1 MKRANPAITWREW
14 LVAPAYEQARE
25 GDTTLIKE
33 LQQVFST
40 PYQAP
45 PAEAGPLRPAQAA
58 RVLQRRRGVA
68 LQLLVVSGRPMASK
82 RTLGVVL
89 FEGFELLDVF
99 GPLEM
104 FGLAADHFEIRLI
117 SESGGVVA
125 SRQGPKS
132 VCDDSFQSAPAIDV
146 LLVPGGIGTRRE
158 VNNPVLLNW
167 LKERSQQAELVA
179 SVCTGSAL
187 LAKAGVL
194 DGLRATSNKLA
205 FAWAASQSEKVQWQ
219 QQARWVEDG
228 KVFSSSGVS
237 AGIDMSLAVIAK
249 LVSQQ
254 AAEDAANF
262 AEYTWQRDA
271 DCDPFASVVG
281 VSESA

>member
-1 MKRANPAITWREW
+1 MR
-14 LVAPAYEQARE
+14 
-25 GDTTLIKE
+25 
-33 LQQVFST
+33 
-40 PYQAP
+40 
-45 PAEAGPLRPAQAA
+45 
-58 RVLQRRRGVA
+58 
-68 LQLLVVSGRPMASK
+68 SK

-117 SESGGVVA
+117 SQTGGVVA

-132 VCDDSFQSAPAIDV
+132 VCDDSFQTAPAIDL
-146 LLVPGGIGTRRE
+146 LLVPGGIGTRSE

-167 LKERSQQAELVA
+167 LKKRSQQAELVA

-194 DGLRATSNKLA
+194 DNLRATSNKLA
-205 FAWAASQSEKVQWQ
+205 FAWAASQSTKVQWQ

-271 DCDPFASVVG
+271 DCDPFASVAG

>member
-1 MKRANPAITWREW
+1 M
-14 LVAPAYEQARE
+14 
-25 GDTTLIKE
+25 G
-33 LQQVFST
+33 
-40 PYQAP
+40 
-45 PAEAGPLRPAQAA
+45 
-58 RVLQRRRGVA
+58 
-68 LQLLVVSGRPMASK
+68 SK

-117 SESGGVVA
+117 GERGGVVA

-158 VNNPVLLNW
+158 VNNPFLLDW
-167 LKERSQQAELVA
+167 LKKRSQQAELVA

-194 DGLRATSNKLA
+194 NGLRATTNKLA
-205 FAWAASQSEKVQWQ
+205 FGWATSQSEKVQWQ
-219 QQARWVEDG
+219 KQARWVEDG
-228 KVFSSSGVS
+228 KFFTSSGVS

-249 LVSQQ
+249 LISQQ
-254 AAEDAANF
+254 AAEQAANF
-262 AEYTWQRDA
+262 AEYDWHRDA
-271 DCDPFASVVG
+271 DWDPFAALHGLVG
-281 VSESA
+281 D

>member
-1 MKRANPAITWREW
+1 M
-14 LVAPAYEQARE
+14 
-25 GDTTLIKE
+25 G
-33 LQQVFST
+33 
-40 PYQAP
+40 
-45 PAEAGPLRPAQAA
+45 
-58 RVLQRRRGVA
+58 
-68 LQLLVVSGRPMASK
+68 SK

-132 VCDDSFQSAPAIDV
+132 ICDDSFQSAPAIDV

-167 LKERSQQAELVA
+167 LKKRSQHAELVA

-237 AGIDMSLAVIAK
+237 AGIDMALAVIAK
-249 LVSQQ
+249 LVSEQ

-262 AEYTWQRDA
+262 AEYSWQRDA
-271 DCDPFASVVG
+271 CCDPFAAVVG

>member
-1 MKRANPAITWREW
+1 M
-14 LVAPAYEQARE
+14 
-25 GDTTLIKE
+25 G
-33 LQQVFST
+33 
-40 PYQAP
+40 
-45 PAEAGPLRPAQAA
+45 
-58 RVLQRRRGVA
+58 
-68 LQLLVVSGRPMASK
+68 SK

-132 VCDDSFQSAPAIDV
+132 ICDDSFQSAPAIDV

-158 VNNPVLLNW
+158 VDNQVLLDW

-237 AGIDMSLAVIAK
+237 AGIDMALAVIAK

>member
-1 MKRANPAITWREW
+1 MTR
-14 LVAPAYEQARE
+14 
-25 GDTTLIKE
+25 
-33 LQQVFST
+33 
-40 PYQAP
+40 
-45 PAEAGPLRPAQAA
+45 
-58 RVLQRRRGVA
+58 
-68 LQLLVVSGRPMASK
+68 K
-82 RTLGVVL
+82 RTIGVVL
-89 FEGFELLDVF
+89 FEDFELLDVF

-104 FGLAADHFEIRLI
+104 FGMASEHFEIRLI
-117 SESGGVVA
+117 SETSGVVA

-132 VCDDSFQSAPAIDV
+132 VIDDQLSEAPALDV
-146 LLVPGGIGTRRE
+146 LLVPGGTGTRRE
-158 VNNPVLLNW
+158 VDNPVLLDW
-167 LKERSQQAELVA
+167 LKERSEQAELVI

-205 FAWAASQSEKVQWQ
+205 FAWASSQSEKVQWQ

-249 LVSQQ
+249 LVNQQ
-254 AAEDAANF
+254 TAEQAANF
-262 AEYTWQRDA
+262 AEYSWQRDA
-271 DCDPFASVVG
+271 NCDPFASVVG

>member
-1 MKRANPAITWREW
+1 M
-14 LVAPAYEQARE
+14 
-25 GDTTLIKE
+25 G
-33 LQQVFST
+33 
-40 PYQAP
+40 
-45 PAEAGPLRPAQAA
+45 
-58 RVLQRRRGVA
+58 
-68 LQLLVVSGRPMASK
+68 SK

-89 FEGFELLDVF
+89 FNSFELLDVF

-132 VCDDSFQSAPAIDV
+132 ICDDSFQSAPAIDV
-146 LLVPGGIGTRRE
+146 LLVPGGIGTRGE

-167 LKERSQQAELVA
+167 IKERSQQAELVA

-219 QQARWVEDG
+219 QQARWIEDG

-237 AGIDMSLAVIAK
+237 AGIDMALAVIAK

-271 DCDPFASVVG
+271 DCDLFASVVG

>member
-1 MKRANPAITWREW
+1 M
-14 LVAPAYEQARE
+14 
-25 GDTTLIKE
+25 G
-33 LQQVFST
+33 
-40 PYQAP
+40 
-45 PAEAGPLRPAQAA
+45 
-58 RVLQRRRGVA
+58 
-68 LQLLVVSGRPMASK
+68 SK

-117 SESGGVVA
+117 SETGGVVA

-158 VNNPVLLNW
+158 VNNPVLLEW
-167 LKERSQQAELVA
+167 LNERSKQAELVA

-205 FAWAASQSEKVQWQ
+205 FAWASAQSEKVQWQ

-237 AGIDMSLAVIAK
+237 AGIDMALAVIAK

-262 AEYTWQRDA
+262 AEYSWQRDA
-271 DCDPFASVVG
+271 GCDPFAAVVG

>member
-1 MKRANPAITWREW
+1 MR
-14 LVAPAYEQARE
+14 
-25 GDTTLIKE
+25 
-33 LQQVFST
+33 
-40 PYQAP
+40 
-45 PAEAGPLRPAQAA
+45 
-58 RVLQRRRGVA
+58 
-68 LQLLVVSGRPMASK
+68 SK

-104 FGLAADHFEIRLI
+104 FGLEADHFEICLI
-117 SESGGVVA
+117 SQTGGMVA
-125 SRQGPKS
+125 SSQGPKS
-132 VCDDSFQSAPAIDV
+132 VCDDSFNTAPAIDV
-146 LLVPGGIGTRRE
+146 LLVPGGIGTRGE
-158 VNNPVLLNW
+158 VNNPVMLDW
-167 LKERSQQAELVA
+167 LKERSEQAELVA

-205 FAWAASQSEKVQWQ
+205 FAWARSQSEKVQWQ

-228 KVFSSSGVS
+228 KVFTSSGVS

-254 AAEDAANF
+254 AAEEAAKF

>member
-1 MKRANPAITWREW
+1 MTYP
-14 LVAPAYEQARE
+14 
-25 GDTTLIKE
+25 
-33 LQQVFST
+33 
-40 PYQAP
+40 
-45 PAEAGPLRPAQAA
+45 
-58 RVLQRRRGVA
+58 
-68 LQLLVVSGRPMASK
+68 
-82 RTLGVVL
+82 RTIGVVL

-104 FGLAADHFEIRLI
+104 FGLAAEHFEIRLI
-117 SESGGVVA
+117 SQTGGMVA

-146 LLVPGGIGTRRE
+146 LLVPGGIGTRGE
-158 VNNPVLLNW
+158 VNNPVLLDW
-167 LKERSQQAELVA
+167 LKERSEQAELVA

-219 QQARWVEDG
+219 KQARWVEDG

-254 AAEDAANF
+254 AAEEAANF
-262 AEYTWQRDA
+262 AEYTWHQDA
-271 DCDPFASVVG
+271 DWDPFAALHGLVG
-281 VSESA
+281 D

>member
-1 MKRANPAITWREW
+1 M
-14 LVAPAYEQARE
+14 
-25 GDTTLIKE
+25 G
-33 LQQVFST
+33 
-40 PYQAP
+40 
-45 PAEAGPLRPAQAA
+45 
-58 RVLQRRRGVA
+58 
-68 LQLLVVSGRPMASK
+68 SK

-104 FGLAADHFEIRLI
+104 FGLAADHFGIRLI
-117 SESGGVVA
+117 AERGGVVA

-146 LLVPGGIGTRRE
+146 LLVPGGIGTRGE
-158 VNNPVLLNW
+158 VNNPVMLNW

-194 DGLRATSNKLA
+194 DGLRATSNKQA
-205 FAWAASQSEKVQWQ
+205 FAWASSQSEKVQWQ

-237 AGIDMSLAVIAK
+237 AGIDMALAVIAK

-254 AAEDAANF
+254 AAEEAANY
-262 AEYTWQRDA
+262 AEYSWQRDA
-271 DCDPFASVVG
+271 NCDPFASVVG

>member
-1 MKRANPAITWREW
+1 M
-14 LVAPAYEQARE
+14 
-25 GDTTLIKE
+25 G
-33 LQQVFST
+33 
-40 PYQAP
+40 
-45 PAEAGPLRPAQAA
+45 
-58 RVLQRRRGVA
+58 
-68 LQLLVVSGRPMASK
+68 SK

-117 SESGGVVA
+117 SETGGVVA

-158 VNNPVLLNW
+158 VNNPVLLDW
-167 LKERSQQAELVA
+167 LNERSKQAELVA

-194 DGLRATSNKLA
+194 DGLLATSNKLA
-205 FAWAASQSEKVQWQ
+205 FAWASAQSEKVQWQ

-237 AGIDMSLAVIAK
+237 AGIDMALAVIAK
-249 LVSQQ
+249 LVSEQ

-271 DCDPFASVVG
+271 DCDPFASVAG

>member
-1 MKRANPAITWREW
+1 M
-14 LVAPAYEQARE
+14 
-25 GDTTLIKE
+25 G
-33 LQQVFST
+33 
-40 PYQAP
+40 
-45 PAEAGPLRPAQAA
+45 
-58 RVLQRRRGVA
+58 
-68 LQLLVVSGRPMASK
+68 SK

-104 FGLAADHFEIRLI
+104 FGLAAEHFEIRLI
-117 SESGGVVA
+117 SQTGGMVA

-167 LKERSQQAELVA
+167 LKERSQQAEFVA

-205 FAWAASQSEKVQWQ
+205 FAWASFQSEKVQWQ
-219 QQARWVEDG
+219 KQARWVEDG

-237 AGIDMSLAVIAK
+237 AGIDMALAVIAK

-254 AAEDAANF
+254 AAEDAATF
-262 AEYTWQRDA
+262 AEYSWQRDA
-271 DCDPFASVVG
+271 DCDPFASVAG

>member
-1 MKRANPAITWREW
+1 MR
-14 LVAPAYEQARE
+14 
-25 GDTTLIKE
+25 
-33 LQQVFST
+33 
-40 PYQAP
+40 
-45 PAEAGPLRPAQAA
+45 
-58 RVLQRRRGVA
+58 
-68 LQLLVVSGRPMASK
+68 SK

-117 SESGGVVA
+117 SQTGGVVA

-132 VCDDSFQSAPAIDV
+132 VSDDSFNTAPAIDV

-158 VNNPVLLNW
+158 VNNPVLLDW
-167 LKERSQQAELVA
+167 LNERSQQAELVA

-219 QQARWVEDG
+219 KRSRWVEDG

-237 AGIDMSLAVIAK
+237 AGIDMALAVIAK

-254 AAEDAANF
+254 AAEDIATF
-262 AEYTWQRDA
+262 AEYSWQRDA
-271 DCDPFASVVG
+271 NCDPFASVVG

>member
-1 MKRANPAITWREW
+1 M
-14 LVAPAYEQARE
+14 
-25 GDTTLIKE
+25 G
-33 LQQVFST
+33 
-40 PYQAP
+40 
-45 PAEAGPLRPAQAA
+45 
-58 RVLQRRRGVA
+58 
-68 LQLLVVSGRPMASK
+68 SK
-82 RTLGVVL
+82 RILGVVL

-104 FGLAADHFEIRLI
+104 FGLAADHFEIHLI
-117 SESGGVVA
+117 SETGGVVA

-132 VCDDSFQSAPAIDV
+132 VCDDSFQSAPAINV
-146 LLVPGGIGTRRE
+146 LLVPGGIGTRGE
-158 VNNPVLLNW
+158 VNNPVMLNW

-194 DGLRATSNKLA
+194 DGLRATSNKQA
-205 FAWAASQSEKVQWQ
+205 FAWASSQSEKVQWQ

-237 AGIDMSLAVIAK
+237 AGIDMALAVIAK

-254 AAEDAANF
+254 AAEEAANY
-262 AEYTWQRDA
+262 AEYSWQREA
-271 DCDPFASVVG
+271 NCDPFASVVG

>member
-1 MKRANPAITWREW
+1 M
-14 LVAPAYEQARE
+14 
-25 GDTTLIKE
+25 
-33 LQQVFST
+33 
-40 PYQAP
+40 
-45 PAEAGPLRPAQAA
+45 AQ
-58 RVLQRRRGVA
+58 
-68 LQLLVVSGRPMASK
+68 K
-82 RTLGVVL
+82 
-89 FEGFELLDVF
+89 
-99 GPLEM
+99 
-104 FGLAADHFEIRLI
+104 
-117 SESGGVVA
+117 
-125 SRQGPKS
+125 
-132 VCDDSFQSAPAIDV
+132 
-146 LLVPGGIGTRRE
+146 
-158 VNNPVLLNW
+158 
-167 LKERSQQAELVA
+167 RSQQAELVA

-237 AGIDMSLAVIAK
+237 AGIDMALAVIAK

-254 AAEDAANF
+254 AAEQAANF

>member
-1 MKRANPAITWREW
+1 ME
-14 LVAPAYEQARE
+14 
-25 GDTTLIKE
+25 
-33 LQQVFST
+33 
-40 PYQAP
+40 
-45 PAEAGPLRPAQAA
+45 
-58 RVLQRRRGVA
+58 
-68 LQLLVVSGRPMASK
+68 SK

-132 VCDDSFQSAPAIDV
+132 VCDDSFNTAPAIDV

-158 VNNPVLLNW
+158 VNNPVLLDW
-167 LKERSQQAELVA
+167 LKERSQLAELVA

-205 FAWAASQSEKVQWQ
+205 FTWASSQSEKVQWQ
-219 QQARWVEDG
+219 QPARWVKDG

-237 AGIDMSLAVIAK
+237 AGIDMALAVIAQ

-254 AAEDAANF
+254 AAEEAANF
-262 AEYTWQRDA
+262 AEYSWQRDA

>member
-1 MKRANPAITWREW
+1 MTR
-14 LVAPAYEQARE
+14 
-25 GDTTLIKE
+25 
-33 LQQVFST
+33 
-40 PYQAP
+40 
-45 PAEAGPLRPAQAA
+45 
-58 RVLQRRRGVA
+58 
-68 LQLLVVSGRPMASK
+68 K

-117 SESGGVVA
+117 AENGGVVA

-158 VNNPVLLNW
+158 VNNPVLLDW

-237 AGIDMSLAVIAK
+237 AGIDMALAVIAK

-271 DCDPFASVVG
+271 NCDPFASVAG

>member
-1 MKRANPAITWREW
+1 M
-14 LVAPAYEQARE
+14 
-25 GDTTLIKE
+25 
-33 LQQVFST
+33 SC
-40 PYQAP
+40 
-45 PAEAGPLRPAQAA
+45 
-58 RVLQRRRGVA
+58 
-68 LQLLVVSGRPMASK
+68 K

-104 FGLAADHFEIRLI
+104 FGLAADDFEIRLI
-117 SESGGVVA
+117 AETGGVVA

-146 LLVPGGIGTRRE
+146 LLVPGGMGTRRE
-158 VNNPVLLNW
+158 VNNPRLLDW
-167 LKERSQQAELVA
+167 LNERCKQAECVA

-194 DGLRATSNKLA
+194 DGIRATSNKRA
-205 FAWAASQSEKVQWQ
+205 FAWAASQSEKVLWQ
-219 QQARWVEDG
+219 KQARWVEDG
-228 KVFSSSGVS
+228 KVFTSSGVS
-237 AGIDMSLAVIAK
+237 AGIDMALAVIAK
-249 LVSQQ
+249 LVNEQ
-254 AAEDAANF
+254 AAEQAANF

-271 DCDPFASVVG
+271 DRDPFASVVG

>member
-1 MKRANPAITWREW
+1 M
-14 LVAPAYEQARE
+14 
-25 GDTTLIKE
+25 G
-33 LQQVFST
+33 
-40 PYQAP
+40 
-45 PAEAGPLRPAQAA
+45 
-58 RVLQRRRGVA
+58 
-68 LQLLVVSGRPMASK
+68 SK

-104 FGLAADHFEIRLI
+104 FGLAADHFGIRLI
-117 SESGGVVA
+117 AERGGVVA

-146 LLVPGGIGTRRE
+146 LLVPGGIGTRGE
-158 VNNPVLLNW
+158 VNNPVMLNW

-194 DGLRATSNKLA
+194 DGLRATSNKQA
-205 FAWAASQSEKVQWQ
+205 FAWASSQSEKVQWQ

-237 AGIDMSLAVIAK
+237 AGIDMALAVIAK

-254 AAEDAANF
+254 AAEEAANY
-262 AEYTWQRDA
+262 AEYSWQREA
-271 DCDPFASVVG
+271 NCDPFASVVG

>member
-1 MKRANPAITWREW
+1 M
-14 LVAPAYEQARE
+14 
-25 GDTTLIKE
+25 G
-33 LQQVFST
+33 
-40 PYQAP
+40 
-45 PAEAGPLRPAQAA
+45 
-58 RVLQRRRGVA
+58 
-68 LQLLVVSGRPMASK
+68 SK
-82 RTLGVVL
+82 RTIGVVL

-117 SESGGVVA
+117 AERGGVVA

-167 LKERSQQAELVA
+167 LKERSQQAEFVA

-228 KVFSSSGVS
+228 MVFSSSGVS
-237 AGIDMSLAVIAK
+237 AGIDMALAVIAK

-262 AEYTWQRDA
+262 AEYSWQRDA
-271 DCDPFASVVG
+271 DCDPFASVAG

>member
-1 MKRANPAITWREW
+1 MR
-14 LVAPAYEQARE
+14 
-25 GDTTLIKE
+25 
-33 LQQVFST
+33 
-40 PYQAP
+40 
-45 PAEAGPLRPAQAA
+45 
-58 RVLQRRRGVA
+58 
-68 LQLLVVSGRPMASK
+68 SK

-132 VCDDSFQSAPAIDV
+132 ICDDSFQSAPAIDV
-146 LLVPGGIGTRRE
+146 LLVPGGIGTRGE
-158 VNNPVLLNW
+158 VNNPVMLDW
-167 LKERSQQAELVA
+167 IKERSQQAELVA

-237 AGIDMSLAVIAK
+237 AGIDMALAVIAK

-271 DCDPFASVVG
+271 DCDPFASVAG
-281 VSESA
+281 VSGSA

>member
-1 MKRANPAITWREW
+1 M
-14 LVAPAYEQARE
+14 
-25 GDTTLIKE
+25 G
-33 LQQVFST
+33 
-40 PYQAP
+40 
-45 PAEAGPLRPAQAA
+45 
-58 RVLQRRRGVA
+58 
-68 LQLLVVSGRPMASK
+68 SK

-132 VCDDSFQSAPAIDV
+132 ICDDSFQSAPAIDV

-167 LKERSQQAELVA
+167 LKKRSQHAELVA

-205 FAWAASQSEKVQWQ
+205 FVWAASQSEKVQWQ

-237 AGIDMSLAVIAK
+237 AGIDMALAVIAK

-271 DCDPFASVVG
+271 DCDPFASVAG

>member
-1 MKRANPAITWREW
+1 M
-14 LVAPAYEQARE
+14 
-25 GDTTLIKE
+25 G
-33 LQQVFST
+33 
-40 PYQAP
+40 
-45 PAEAGPLRPAQAA
+45 
-58 RVLQRRRGVA
+58 
-68 LQLLVVSGRPMASK
+68 SK

-117 SESGGVVA
+117 SENGGVVA

-132 VCDDSFQSAPAIDV
+132 ICDDSFQSAPAIDV
-146 LLVPGGIGTRRE
+146 LLVPGGIGTRGE
-158 VNNPVLLNW
+158 VNNPVLLDW

-205 FAWAASQSEKVQWQ
+205 FAWARSQSEKVQWQ
-219 QQARWVEDG
+219 QRARWVEDG

-237 AGIDMSLAVIAK
+237 AGIDMALAVIAK
-249 LVSQQ
+249 LVSEQTAEE
-254 AAEDAANF
+254 AAKF

-271 DCDPFASVVG
+271 SCDPFASVAG
-281 VSESA
+281 VSGSA

>member
-1 MKRANPAITWREW
+1 M
-14 LVAPAYEQARE
+14 
-25 GDTTLIKE
+25 G
-33 LQQVFST
+33 
-40 PYQAP
+40 
-45 PAEAGPLRPAQAA
+45 
-58 RVLQRRRGVA
+58 
-68 LQLLVVSGRPMASK
+68 SK

-132 VCDDSFQSAPAIDV
+132 ICDDSFQSAPAIDV

-167 LKERSQQAELVA
+167 LKKRSQHAELVA

-205 FAWAASQSEKVQWQ
+205 FVWAASQSEKVQWQ

-237 AGIDMSLAVIAK
+237 AGIDMSLAMIAK

>member
-1 MKRANPAITWREW
+1 M
-14 LVAPAYEQARE
+14 
-25 GDTTLIKE
+25 G
-33 LQQVFST
+33 
-40 PYQAP
+40 
-45 PAEAGPLRPAQAA
+45 
-58 RVLQRRRGVA
+58 
-68 LQLLVVSGRPMASK
+68 SK

-117 SESGGVVA
+117 SETGGVVA

-146 LLVPGGIGTRRE
+146 LLVPGGIGTRGE
-158 VNNPVLLNW
+158 VNNPVLLDW

-237 AGIDMSLAVIAK
+237 AGIDMALAVIAK
-249 LVSQQ
+249 LVSMQ
-254 AAEDAANF
+254 AAEEAANF
-262 AEYTWQRDA
+262 AEYSWQRDA
-271 DCDPFASVVG
+271 NCDPFASVAG